1 MLAVDE
7 ELVEFVIHLH
17 VPKDIFPKCF
27 NAPGDLWLEN

>member
-7 ELVEFVIHLH
+7 ELVEFVIILH
-17 VPKDIFPKCF
+17 VPKCF